1 MPLRIC
7 GGAFLCRKKMRRR
20 RPRGEC
26 GGRPRAAEGEVWRR
40 GPACTGGCRFGVRR
54 KRTGAGRDAEKR
66 LSACRFPDGRRLDET
81 VGRTCTGGYARVLTA
96 IRRGETSL
104 NCICTAN
111 GSQTRAG
118 ADKKSVRP
126 RSHTDRIQLAIRT
139 RIVCSFFGSGLGTCP
154 GGFSARPDL
163 TPQRTHHSDRLA
175 GILTPFRLRTDPHE
189 PSSLI
194 QLG

>member
-1 MPLRIC
+1 MQEEDAQEEAARESAVGGPGRRRGKC
-7 GGAFLCRKKMRRR
+7 GGEGRLAPGAAGL
-20 RPRGEC
+20 GC
-26 GGRPRAAEGEVWRR
+26 GGSAL
-40 GPACTGGCRFGVRR
+40 
-54 KRTGAGRDAEKR
+54 AGRDAEKR

-81 VGRTCTGGYARVLTA
+81 FGRTCTGGYARVLTA
-96 IRRGETSL
+96 IRRGEASL
-104 NCICTAN
+104 NCICTAS

-126 RSHTDRIQLAIRT
+126 RSHTDRIHLAIRT

-175 GILTPFRLRTDPHE
+175 GPLTPFRLRTDPHE

-194 QLG
+194 QLE

>member
-20 RPRGEC
+20 RPRGRVRWAAP
-26 GGRPRAAEGEVWRR
+26 GGGGGSVAARAGLRRGLQVWGAAEAHWRE
-40 GPACTGGCRFGVRR
+40 GMR
-54 KRTGAGRDAEKR
+54 KKR

-81 VGRTCTGGYARVLTA
+81 FGRTCTGGYARVLTA
-96 IRRGETSL
+96 IRRGEASL
-104 NCICTAN
+104 NCICTAS

-126 RSHTDRIQLAIRT
+126 RSHTDRIHLAIRT

-175 GILTPFRLRTDPHE
+175 GPLTPFRLRTDPHE

-194 QLG
+194 QLE